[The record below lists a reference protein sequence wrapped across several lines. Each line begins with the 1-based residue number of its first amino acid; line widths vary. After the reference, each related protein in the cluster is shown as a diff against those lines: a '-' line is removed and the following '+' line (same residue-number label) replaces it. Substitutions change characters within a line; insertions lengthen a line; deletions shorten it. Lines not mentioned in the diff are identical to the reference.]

1 MFILFC
7 IQRFSLCLLYISIG
21 QCLSYFVFYDFL
33 FVYCTSR
40 SAYVYLILYSTISS
54 LFIVYLDRPIF
65 ILFCILRFPLCFFH
79 ISISPCLSY
88 FVFYDFVFVDCISRS
103 AHVYLIL
110 YSTISSWLIVYLNR
124 PMFIFCI
131 LRFSLCLLYIS
142 IAQCLSYSV
151 FYNFLFVY
159 CTSQSVNVYLI
170 LYSTISSL
178 FIVYLNRPMF
188 ILVCILRFSLC
199 LLYISIGQCLFYS
212 VFYDFVSVYC
222 TSQSANVY
230 LILYSTISSVYCI
243 SQSANVYLILYSTI
257 SSLFIVHLDRPMF
270 ILFYILPF
278 HLCLLYISTGQCLF
292 YSVFY
297 DFVFVYCSSRSANVY
312 LILYST
318 ISSLF
323 IVHLDGPMFI

>member
-7 IQRFSLCLLYISIG
+7 ILRFPLCLLYISIG
-21 QCLSYFVFYDFL
+21 QCLSYSVFYDFL
-33 FVYCTSR
+33 FVYCISQ
-40 SAYVYLILYSTISS
+40 SANVYLSLYSTIFS
-54 LFIVYLDRPIF
+54 LFIVHLGRPML
-65 ILFCILRFPLCFFH
+65 ILFCILRF
-79 ISISPCLSY
+79 
-88 FVFYDFVFVDCISRS
+88 R
-103 AHVYLIL
+103 
-110 YSTISSWLIVYLNR
+110 
-124 PMFIFCI
+124 
-131 LRFSLCLLYIS
+131 LCLLFIS
-142 IAQCLSYSV
+142 IGQCLSYSV
-151 FYNFLFVY
+151 FYDFVSVY
-159 CTSQSVNVYLI
+159 CTSRWANVYLI

-178 FIVYLNRPMF
+178 FIVHLDRPMF
-188 ILVCILRFSLC
+188 ILFYILPFHLC
-199 LLYISIGQCLFYS
+199 LLFISIGQCLSYS